1 MKKLG
6 KLSFF
11 AKNLIISAM
20 SIILIGVILLVSSYF
35 TQKTILIDQLHGQ
48 IQAVTDTFAQGIT
61 TQQVEQAMAEKSY
74 EGPVQ
79 SELRAYLDNVNKYN
93 PNIAQAYVFGTELQ
107 NGNGTQLVA
116 VPTKLMEA
124 LKEGKVNIGDMYE
137 QPQTIVE
144 GIQEMLKTG
153 QTTFTSFYSDDF
165 GLWTTILYPIK
176 DSNGKIFAYF
186 GVDADASAVP
196 DGLHELLVRGITIM
210 VIFLILIFIVQF
222 FIVRRT
228 LSPIRELIRGIEEVS
243 KGNLDTH
250 IKTGKDDLGIINQK
264 FNEMVAK
271 MNSVI
276 VNVQSASK
284 QVTESAK
291 MLMDSASDHSS
302 RSLTLA
308 NNVQDIA
315 DGMKYQEAATEET
328 AKSMSEVSTVI
339 NTIAKNSSIVS
350 DEAYAM
356 EQKSEQ
362 GNQIVSKVTD
372 QMTLISDFVHE
383 TAKAV
388 DLLESRSQEIGNI
401 LGIITG
407 ISGQTNLL
415 ALNASIEAARVGE
428 HGKGFAVVAGEVRK
442 LAEQSADSANQIST
456 LIAEI
461 QSEIQNA
468 VTSMK
473 KGTMEVEHGMS
484 IANQTGLLFADI
496 HDATKKVTEQIQD
509 ISSAT
514 QQISA
519 GTEEMTA
526 TADSLKTTAATAAAN
541 SAKVSENLE
550 GQKATVL
557 STSDAANQLSTMA
570 EQLQELISHF
580 HVRKID

>member
-1 MKKLG
+1 MKKIG
-6 KLSFF
+6 RLSFV
-11 AKNLIISAM
+11 AKNLIISAV
-20 SIILIGVILLVSSYF
+20 SIVLIGVILLVSSYI
-35 TQKTILIDQLHGQ
+35 TQRSILIDQLHGQ

-61 TQQVEQAMAEKSY
+61 SQQVQQAMTEKSY
-74 EGPVQ
+74 EGTVQ
-79 SELRAYLDNVNKYN
+79 SELRSYLDNVNKYN
-93 PNIAQAYVFGTELQ
+93 PNIAQAYVFGTELE

-186 GVDADASAVP
+186 GVDVDASAVP
-196 DGLHELLVRGITIM
+196 DGLHQLLIRGITIM
-210 VIFLILIFIVQF
+210 VIFLIIIFVLQF

-243 KGNLDTH
+243 KGNLDIH

-302 RSLTLA
+302 RSLSLA
-308 NNVQDIA
+308 NSVQDIA

-328 AKSMSEVSTVI
+328 AKAMNEVSTVI
-339 NTIAKNSSIVS
+339 STIAKNSSTVS
-350 DEAYAM
+350 DEAFAM
-356 EQKSEQ
+356 EQKSAH
-362 GNQIVSKVTD
+362 GNEIVSEVTN
-372 QMTLISDFVHE
+372 QMAMISTSVHQ
-383 TAKAV
+383 TAQAV
-388 DLLESRSQEIGNI
+388 ELLESRSQEIGNI

-442 LAEQSADSANQIST
+442 LAEQTADSANQIST
-456 LIAEI
+456 LIV
-461 QSEIQNA
+461 EIQNEIKNA
-468 VTSMK
+468 VNSMR
-473 KGTMEVEHGMS
+473 KGTTEVEHGIS
-484 IANQTGLLFADI
+484 IADQTGKLFAEI
-496 HDATKKVTEQIQD
+496 HLATKKVTEQIQD

-519 GTEEMTA
+519 GTEEMAA
-526 TADSLKTTAATAAAN
+526 TTENLRTTANVAAAN
-541 SAKVSENLE
+541 SNKVSENLE
-550 GQKATVL
+550 GQKATVV
-557 STSDAANQLSTMA
+557 STSDAANQLSNMA

-580 HVRKID
+580 HVRKAD

>member
-1 MKKLG
+1 MKKIG
-6 KLSFF
+6 RLSFF
-11 AKNLIISAM
+11 TKNLLISA
-20 SIILIGVILLVSSYF
+20 INILLIGVILLVSSYF

-61 TQQVEQAMAEKSY
+61 SQQVQQAMAEKSY
-74 EGPVQ
+74 EGATQ
-79 SELRAYLDNVNKYN
+79 SELRSYLDNVNKYN
-93 PNIAQAYVFGTELQ
+93 PNIAQAYVFGTELA
-107 NGNGTQLVA
+107 NGNQTSLVA

-124 LKEGKVNIGDMYE
+124 LKEGKMNMGDLYE
-137 QPQTIVE
+137 QPETIVD
-144 GIQEMLKTG
+144 GVKEMMATG

-176 DSNGKIFAYF
+176 NANGEIFAYF

-196 DGLHELLVRGITIM
+196 EGLHQLLVRGVTIM
-210 VIFLILIFIVQF
+210 VIFLILIFLIQF

-228 LSPIRELIRGIEEVS
+228 LAPIRELIRGIEEVS
-243 KGNLDTH
+243 KGNLDIH
-250 IKTGKDDLGIINQK
+250 IKTGEDDLGVINHK

-271 MNSVI
+271 MNGVI
-276 VNVQSASK
+276 LNVQSASK

-302 RSLTLA
+302 RSLTLIS
-308 NNVQDIA
+308 NIQEIA
-315 DGMKYQEAATEET
+315 DGMKYQESATEDT
-328 AKSMSEVSTVI
+328 AKSMTEVSTVI
-339 NTIAKNSSIVS
+339 HTIARNSSNVS

-356 EQKSEQ
+356 EQKSAK
-362 GNQIVSKVTD
+362 GNEVVTEVTN
-372 QMTLISDFVHE
+372 QMTLISESVHE

-388 DLLESRSQEIGNI
+388 ELLESRSQEIGNI

-442 LAEQSADSANQIST
+442 LAEQSAESANQISS

-461 QSEIQNA
+461 QTEIQNA

-473 KGTMEVEHGMS
+473 KGTLEVEQGMS
-484 IANQTGLLFADI
+484 IANQTGELFADI

-519 GTEEMTA
+519 GTEEMAA
-526 TADSLKTTAATAAAN
+526 TTENLKSTAAAAAAN
-541 SAKVSENLE
+541 SAKVSKHVES
-550 GQKATVL
+550 QKATVV

-580 HVRKID
+580 HVRKVD

>member
-1 MKKLG
+1 M
-6 KLSFF
+6 
-11 AKNLIISAM
+11 
-20 SIILIGVILLVSSYF
+20 GVILLVSSYF

-48 IQAVTDTFAQGIT
+48 IQAVTDTFAQG
-61 TQQVEQAMAEKSY
+61 VKADEVKQAIAEKSY
-74 EGPVQ
+74 DGPVQ

-93 PNIAQAYVFGTELQ
+93 PNIAQAYVFGTELKD
-107 NGNGTQLVA
+107 GTGTSLIA
-116 VPTKLMEA
+116 FPTKLMEA
-124 LKEGKVNIGDMYE
+124 FKAGNVNIGDMYT
-137 QPQTIVE
+137 QPEVVAN
-144 GIQEMLKTG
+144 GLREMLKTG

-210 VIFLILIFIVQF
+210 VIFLILIFIIQF
-222 FIVRRT
+222 LIVRRT

-250 IKTGKDDLGIINQK
+250 IKTGKDDLGIINHK
-264 FNEMVAK
+264 FNEMVGK
-271 MNSVI
+271 MNNVI

-302 RSLTLA
+302 RSLMLA
-308 NNVQDIA
+308 NSVQDIA
-315 DGMKYQEAATEET
+315 DGMKYQEAATDET
-328 AKSMSEVSTVI
+328 AKSMNEVSTVI
-339 NTIAKNSSIVS
+339 NTIAKNSSTVS

-356 EQKSEQ
+356 EQKSAQ

-372 QMTLISDFVHE
+372 QMTLISKSVHE

-388 DLLESRSQEIGNI
+388 ELLESRSQEIGNI

-456 LIAEI
+456 LI
-461 QSEIQNA
+461 SEIQTEIENA

-484 IANQTGLLFADI
+484 IANQTGMLFAEI

-526 TADSLKTTAATAAAN
+526 TTDSLKTSAATAAAN
-541 SAKVSENLE
+541 STKVSETLE
-550 GQKATVL
+550 AQKATVI
-557 STSDAANQLSTMA
+557 STSDAANQLSNMA
-570 EQLQELISHF
+570 EQLQELIAHF
-580 HVRKID
+580 HVRKK

>member
-144 GIQEMLKTG
+144 GVQEMLKTG

-264 FNEMVAK
+264 FNDMVAK

-339 NTIAKNSSIVS
+339 NTIAKNSSTVS

-356 EQKSEQ
+356 EQKSAQ

-372 QMTLISDFVHE
+372 QMTLISDSVHE

-473 KGTMEVEHGMS
+473 KGTLEVEHGMS

>member
-61 TQQVEQAMAEKSY
+61 TQQVQQAMAEKSY

-93 PNIAQAYVFGTELQ
+93 PNIAQAYVFGTELE

-144 GIQEMLKTG
+144 GVQEMLKTG

-186 GVDADASAVP
+186 GVDADASAIP
-196 DGLHELLVRGITIM
+196 DGLHELLLRGITIM
-210 VIFLILIFIVQF
+210 VIFLVLIFIVQF

-302 RSLTLA
+302 RSMTLA
-308 NNVQDIA
+308 NSVQDIA

-339 NTIAKNSSIVS
+339 NTIAKNSSTVS

-356 EQKSEQ
+356 EQKSAQ

-372 QMTLISDFVHE
+372 QMALISDSVHE

-388 DLLESRSQEIGNI
+388 ELLESRSQEIGNI

-473 KGTMEVEHGMS
+473 KGTLEVEHGMS
-484 IANQTGLLFADI
+484 IADQTGLLFADI
-496 HDATKKVTEQIQD
+496 HNATKKVTEQIQD

-550 GQKATVL
+550 GQKATVI

-580 HVRKID
+580 HVRKVD

>member
-1 MKKLG
+1 MKKISS
-6 KLSFF
+6 LSFF
-11 AKNLIISAM
+11 TKNLLISA
-20 SIILIGVILLVSSYF
+20 INILLIGVILLVSSYF

-61 TQQVEQAMAEKSY
+61 AQQVQQAMTEKSY
-74 EGPVQ
+74 EGATQ
-79 SELRAYLDNVNKYN
+79 SELRSYLDNVNKYN
-93 PNIAQAYVFGTELQ
+93 PNIAQAYVFGTELA
-107 NGNGTQLVA
+107 NGNQTSLVA

-124 LKEGKVNIGDMYE
+124 LKEGKMNIGDLYE
-137 QPQTIVE
+137 QPETIVN
-144 GIQEMLKTG
+144 GVKEMMATG

-176 DSNGKIFAYF
+176 NSNGEIFAYF

-196 DGLHELLVRGITIM
+196 DGLHQLLVRGITIM
-210 VIFLILIFIVQF
+210 VIFLILIFLVQF
-222 FIVRRT
+222 FIVRKT

-243 KGNLDTH
+243 KGNLDIH
-250 IKTGKDDLGIINQK
+250 IKTGTDDLGIINHK

-271 MNSVI
+271 MNGVI

-302 RSLTLA
+302 RSLTLIS
-308 NNVQDIA
+308 NIQEIA
-315 DGMKYQEAATEET
+315 DGMKYQESATEDT
-328 AKSMSEVSTVI
+328 AKSMTEVSTVI
-339 NTIAKNSSIVS
+339 HTIARNSSNVS

-356 EQKSEQ
+356 EQKSAK
-362 GNQIVSKVTD
+362 GNEVVNEVTN
-372 QMTLISDFVHE
+372 QMSLISESVHE

-388 DLLESRSQEIGNI
+388 ELLESRSQEIGNI

-442 LAEQSADSANQIST
+442 LAEQSSESANQISS

-461 QSEIQNA
+461 QTEIQNA

-473 KGTMEVEHGMS
+473 KGTLEVEHGMS
-484 IANQTGLLFADI
+484 IANQT
-496 HDATKKVTEQIQD
+496 VC
-509 ISSAT
+509 
-514 QQISA
+514 
-519 GTEEMTA
+519 
-526 TADSLKTTAATAAAN
+526 
-541 SAKVSENLE
+541 
-550 GQKATVL
+550 
-557 STSDAANQLSTMA
+557 
-570 EQLQELISHF
+570 
-580 HVRKID
+580 RYP

>member
-6 KLSFF
+6 RLSFV
-11 AKNLIISAM
+11 AKNLIISAV
-20 SIILIGVILLVSSYF
+20 SIVLIGVILLVSSYI
-35 TQKTILIDQLHGQ
+35 TQRSILIDQLHGQ

-61 TQQVEQAMAEKSY
+61 PQQVQQAMTEKSY
-74 EGPVQ
+74 EGTVQ
-79 SELRAYLDNVNKYN
+79 SELRSYLDNVNKYN
-93 PNIAQAYVFGTELQ
+93 PNIAQAYVFGTELE

-137 QPQTIVE
+137 QPETIVE

-165 GLWTTILYPIK
+165 GLWTTILYPLK

-186 GVDADASAVP
+186 GVDVDASAVP
-196 DGLHELLVRGITIM
+196 DGLHQLLVRGITIM
-210 VIFLILIFIVQF
+210 VIFLIIIFVLQF

-243 KGNLDTH
+243 KGNLDIH

-291 MLMDSASDHSS
+291 MMMDSASDHSS
-302 RSLTLA
+302 RSLSLA
-308 NNVQDIA
+308 NSVQDIA

-328 AKSMSEVSTVI
+328 AKAMNEVSTVI
-339 NTIAKNSSIVS
+339 STIAKNSSTVS

-356 EQKSEQ
+356 EQKSAH
-362 GNQIVSKVTD
+362 GNEIVTEVTN
-372 QMTLISDFVHE
+372 QMTLISNSVHE

-456 LIAEI
+456 LIVEI

-473 KGTMEVEHGMS
+473 KGTTEVEHGLS
-484 IANQTGLLFADI
+484 IADQTGKLFAEI
-496 HDATKKVTEQIQD
+496 HLATKKVTEQIQD

-519 GTEEMTA
+519 GTEEMAA
-526 TADSLKTTAATAAAN
+526 TTENLRTTANIAASN
-541 SAKVSENLE
+541 SNKVSENLE
-550 GQKATVL
+550 GQKATVV
-557 STSDAANQLSTMA
+557 STSEAANQLSNMA

-580 HVRKID
+580 HVRKAE

>member
-61 TQQVEQAMAEKSY
+61 TQQVQQAMAEKSY

-93 PNIAQAYVFGTELQ
+93 PNIAQAYVFGTELE

-144 GIQEMLKTG
+144 GVQEMLKTG

-186 GVDADASAVP
+186 GVDADASAIP
-196 DGLHELLVRGITIM
+196 DGLHELLLRGITIM

-308 NNVQDIA
+308 NSVQDIA

-339 NTIAKNSSIVS
+339 NTIAKNSSTVS

-356 EQKSEQ
+356 EQKSAQ

-372 QMTLISDFVHE
+372 QMALISDSVHE

-473 KGTMEVEHGMS
+473 KGTLEVEHGMS
-484 IANQTGLLFADI
+484 IADQTGLLFADI
-496 HDATKKVTEQIQD
+496 HNATKKVTEQIQD

-514 QQISA
+514 QEISA

-550 GQKATVL
+550 GQKATVI

-580 HVRKID
+580 HVRKVD

>member
-1 MKKLG
+1 MKKIG
-6 KLSFF
+6 RLSFF
-11 AKNLIISAM
+11 TKNLLISA
-20 SIILIGVILLVSSYF
+20 INILLIGVILLVSSYF

-61 TQQVEQAMAEKSY
+61 SQQVQQAMTEKSY
-74 EGPVQ
+74 EGATQ

-93 PNIAQAYVFGTELQ
+93 PNIAQAYVFGTELA
-107 NGNGTQLVA
+107 NGNQTSLVA

-124 LKEGKVNIGDMYE
+124 LKEGKMNIGDLYE
-137 QPQTIVE
+137 QPETIVD
-144 GIQEMLKTG
+144 GVKEMMATG

-176 DSNGKIFAYF
+176 NANGEIFAYF

-196 DGLHELLVRGITIM
+196 EGLHQLLVRGITIM
-210 VIFLILIFIVQF
+210 VIFLILIFLVQF

-228 LSPIRELIRGIEEVS
+228 LAPIRELIRGIEEVS
-243 KGNLDTH
+243 KGNLDIH
-250 IKTGKDDLGIINQK
+250 IKTGEDDLGVINHK

-271 MNSVI
+271 MNGVI

-302 RSLTLA
+302 RSLTLIS
-308 NNVQDIA
+308 NIQEIA
-315 DGMKYQEAATEET
+315 DGMKYQESATEDT
-328 AKSMSEVSTVI
+328 AKSMTEVSTVI
-339 NTIAKNSSIVS
+339 HTIARNSSNVS

-356 EQKSEQ
+356 EQKSAK
-362 GNQIVSKVTD
+362 GNEVVTEVTN
-372 QMTLISDFVHE
+372 QMTLISESVHE

-388 DLLESRSQEIGNI
+388 ELLESRSQEIGNI

-442 LAEQSADSANQIST
+442 LAEQSAESANQISS

-461 QSEIQNA
+461 QTEIQNA

-473 KGTMEVEHGMS
+473 KGTLEVEQGMS
-484 IANQTGLLFADI
+484 IANQTGKLFADI

-526 TADSLKTTAATAAAN
+526 TTENLKSTAAAAAAN
-541 SAKVSENLE
+541 SAKVSEHVE
-550 GQKATVL
+550 SQKATVV

-580 HVRKID
+580 HVRKVD